1 MSIIAVETFVRQPD
15 GVDVKYDEPREE
27 WGYTTPIAQFFGPDF
42 PEAGAIAGEHPLDT
56 GIHPSGPTLYL
67 LARTLEAFARCISQ
81 YDIPLPVYFSCI
93 YAVFRLNVPA
103 RFSRERIQRSPS
115 PG

>member
-1 MSIIAVETFVRQPD
+1 MQPESTWRGEFD
-15 GVDVKYDEPREE
+15 IPWKDDAQTDEPREE
-27 WGYTTPIAQFFGPDF
+27 WGYTTPIAQFSGPDF
-42 PEAGAIAGEHPLDT
+42 PEAGAIAGEHPLYT

-81 YDIPLPVYFSCI
+81 YDIPVPVYFSCI

-103 RFSRERIQRSPS
+103 RRLAGHSLSC
-115 PG
+115 